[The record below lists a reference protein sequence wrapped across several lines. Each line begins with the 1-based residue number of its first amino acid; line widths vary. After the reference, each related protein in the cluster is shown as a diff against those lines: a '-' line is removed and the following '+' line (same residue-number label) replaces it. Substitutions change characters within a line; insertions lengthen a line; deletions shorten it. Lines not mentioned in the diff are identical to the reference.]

1 MTSGGTHSSSA
12 APIDGAELD
21 ALFAAWQN
29 PPRKDRPHIA
39 LAVSGGPDSMALMV
53 LAQSWAARC
62 PSPPTITVLTVDHR
76 LRPESLDEA
85 AWVKEQA
92 TRLGLRHEIL
102 PWTGPKPRTGIQ
114 AAARSARYGL
124 MFEFCR
130 QASIAVLATAHTAED
145 QAETLLMRLA
155 RGSGLD
161 GLAAISPVTVRDGL
175 TLSRPLLAI
184 PRARLKASLQA
195 RGRSWLEDP
204 SNRDTRFERVRMREA
219 LSTAKGLHLAP
230 EKLSLSARRLDR
242 AQLALDA
249 ITAGFL
255 RAGLQIHPAG
265 YGEMPLAALRDT
277 QEEIAIRTIALMAS
291 IFGGGQRP
299 VRLAR
304 IETLHAALMG
314 SELHAATL
322 GGCLFAPRGS
332 ALRAVREFGRIA
344 SVRIPVPPSG
354 RLLWDGRFA
363 IIASTGEGLAVG
375 PLGAS
380 GVALIRASNGR
391 VPLPAQV
398 AHSLP
403 ALWRGDKVMFAPFA
417 QFAGA
422 PPPGWQTRASAVF
435 VGAARLGSG
444 AGGNHDA
451 NRGD

>member
-1 MTSGGTHSSSA
+1 MTAGGPHPSST
-12 APIDGAELD
+12 APLDGADLD

-29 PPRKDRPHIA
+29 HPHKDRLRIA
-39 LAVSGGPDSMALMV
+39 LAVSGGADSMALMV
-53 LAQSWAARC
+53 LAHSWASRC
-62 PSPPTITVLTVDHR
+62 PSPPDLTVLTVDHR
-76 LRPESLDEA
+76 LRVESQGEA

-92 TRLGLRHEIL
+92 GRLGLRHEIL

-114 AAARSARYGL
+114 AAARAARYGL

-130 QASIAVLATAHTAED
+130 GAGIDVLATAHTAED

-175 TLSRPLLAI
+175 TLSRPLLSI
-184 PRARLKASLQA
+184 PRARLKASLEA

-219 LSTAKGLHLAP
+219 LSTAKALHLAP

-265 YGEMPLAALRDT
+265 YGEMPLAALRET
-277 QEEIAIRTIALMAS
+277 EEEIAIRAIALMAS

-304 IETLHAALMG
+304 IETLHAALIG
-314 SELHAATL
+314 SDLKAATL

-332 ALRAVREFGRIA
+332 TLRAVREFGRIA
-344 SVRIPVPPSG
+344 PIRTPVPSPG

-363 IIASTGEGLAVG
+363 VMAPTGEGLTIGA
-375 PLGAS
+375 LGAE
-380 GVALIRASNGR
+380 GVAHIRASGGR
-391 VPLPAQV
+391 APLPAQV

-403 ALWRGDKVMFAPFA
+403 ALWRGEKLMFAPFA
-417 QFAGA
+417 QFPGDKPAG
-422 PPPGWQTRASAVF
+422 WVSRASAVF
-435 VGAARLGSG
+435 VGAARLGSEAG
-444 AGGNHDA
+444 ANHIHKA
-451 NRGD
+451 GD